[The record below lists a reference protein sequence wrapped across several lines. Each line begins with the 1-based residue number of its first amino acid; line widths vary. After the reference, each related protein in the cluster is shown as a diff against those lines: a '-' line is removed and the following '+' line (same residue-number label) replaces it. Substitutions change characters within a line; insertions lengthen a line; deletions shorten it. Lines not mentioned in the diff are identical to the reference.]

1 MLIAMGPNG
10 VGHVCTLD
18 RSSQG
23 DEDRRADALL
33 LYNGDM
39 HRTAVAPNGAA
50 PSSAIESRREAAADA
65 FGLLRAEGLEPSPAH
80 EALAA
85 RWVAGE
91 IDDEQFELLNL
102 EQVRERLAATASR

>member
-1 MLIAMGPNG
+1 MAWGML
-10 VGHVCTLD
+10 HFVCTLG

-23 DEDRRADALL
+23 DHNRRADALP

-39 HRTAVAPNGAA
+39 HRTAVARNGAV
-50 PSSAIESRREAAADA
+50 PNTAIESRREAAADA
-65 FGLLRAEGLEPSPAH
+65 LGLLRAEGLEPSPAH

-102 EQVRERLAATASR
+102 EQARERLAATAGR

>member
-1 MLIAMGPNG
+1 M
-10 VGHVCTLD
+10 GHVFTLFALWID
-18 RSSQG
+18 PPRAIK
-23 DEDRRADALL
+23 DRRTDALL

-39 HRTAVAPNGAA
+39 HRTAVARNGAT
-50 PSSAIESRREAAADA
+50 PSAAIESRRQAAADA
-65 FGLLRAEGLEPSPAH
+65 LGLLRAEGLEPSTAH

>member
-1 MLIAMGPNG
+1 
-10 VGHVCTLD
+10 VGHVCALFALWIDPPRATKD
-18 RSSQG
+18 RST
-23 DEDRRADALL
+23 DVLL

-39 HRTAVAPNGAA
+39 HRIAVARNGVA
-50 PSSAIESRREAAADA
+50 PSTAIESRRQAAADA
-65 FGLLRAEGLEPSPAH
+65 LGLLRAEGLEPSVAH